1 MLFQVNTLCNSLF
14 VKPGSAAFVNQGIRL
29 NIRIIDRHKQYN
41 FMQKRA
47 YFGIFLVLFEAG
59 NAYICPVDF
68 FLKYVN
74 IHFLKAKVCFLKGL
88 VV

>member
-1 MLFQVNTLCNSLF
+1 
-14 VKPGSAAFVNQGIRL
+14 
-29 NIRIIDRHKQYN
+29 
-41 FMQKRA
+41 MQKRA
-47 YFGIFLVLFEAG
+47 YCGIVLLLF
-59 NAYICPVDF
+59 NAENTYICPVDF